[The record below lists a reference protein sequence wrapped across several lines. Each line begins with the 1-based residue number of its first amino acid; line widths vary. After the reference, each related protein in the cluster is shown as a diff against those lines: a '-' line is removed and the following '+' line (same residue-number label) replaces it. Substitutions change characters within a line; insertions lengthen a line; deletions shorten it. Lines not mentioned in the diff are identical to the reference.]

1 MKLIKRAA
9 AVIAALAVLAGGGVA
24 APSLASP
31 DTSDGG
37 ETRAME
43 RAASVPVGPNLTA
56 TWDASTRN
64 ITVTG
69 HGPLDREK
77 WLEVKGWSCGVD
89 KNAALPLLDSNGF
102 VKSEAYANGVKRID
116 FIPNPGQTI
125 SFPADSSGLFEFCLG
140 AEITWP
146 AGSMDTSSVVDM
158 SRMFL
163 QTYNANPDVSNWDT
177 SKVTNMSSVFDHV
190 RRFHPDVS
198 KWDTGNVTKM
208 SSMFYY
214 ANANPDVS
222 NWDTS
227 KVTTMERMF
236 AQTSNINPDVSK
248 WDTSK
253 VTTMRVMFHGS
264 DANPDVSKWDTSKV
278 TNMSGM
284 FGRTSNAN
292 PDVSN
297 WNTSKVE
304 VFTGMFAETSKANP
318 DVSKWDTGN
327 ARNMAG
333 MFGMAMNANPD
344 VSNWNTANVTTTD
357 HMFYSAKNANPDISK
372 WKIPNLRN
380 TAGMFQE
387 ANSAAFLDISGWG
400 NTSGLE
406 QGKFI
411 FATEGRAI
419 LRLTG
424 VQYKALMKAQ
434 KSLIF
439 KSGIEYNI
447 YDDTAPDVNLSQ
459 RHADGAQAFRLLRGV
474 TIQDDH
480 TYLIRPASRQQITVT
495 AENQSIYSGDAVPTL
510 TYKVAPQEFAAML
523 EGDVSTSYTTNSV
536 AGSYPITQGTLRL
549 KQQYSA
555 GFTLKFVPGTVT
567 AKVKP
572 PQPPAQVT
580 YSNWDDGAKDCNSR
594 KVSQSRIKTTTPY
607 KWDSG
612 KRQWV
617 LDTSKA
623 VKTTENRQRDMKDG
637 EHKACTPQP
646 PAQVTYSSWDDGA
659 KDCNSRKVSQSRIK
673 TTTPYKWDS
682 GK

>member
-1 MKLIKRAA
+1 
-9 AVIAALAVLAGGGVA
+9 
-24 APSLASP
+24 
-31 DTSDGG
+31 
-37 ETRAME
+37 ME

-607 KWDSG
+607 K
-612 KRQWV
+612 
-617 LDTSKA
+617 
-623 VKTTENRQRDMKDG
+623 
-637 EHKACTPQP
+637 
-646 PAQVTYSSWDDGA
+646 
-659 KDCNSRKVSQSRIK
+659 
-673 TTTPYKWDS
+673 
-682 GK
+682 